1 MVSMIDYSQHK
12 EQAHILRYFR
22 GATGTFLDIGANDGR
37 TFSNT
42 HALALAGWR
51 GVCVEPTP
59 VAFESLST
67 TYADRPD
74 IQRVE
79 AAITAA
85 DGRVKMQVASDTL
98 VSSLDVRA
106 PGSWEGYNFTWTE
119 IEVEGLSFATFL
131 ERSAYKTFDFVN
143 IDAEGHDLTILAQ
156 MDLSALGC
164 RCLCIEHGGKINEI
178 KDLCAG
184 MKELHRNGVNLIM
197 VR

>member
-1 MVSMIDYSQHK
+1 MIDHSQYG
-12 EQAHILRYFR
+12 EQRYIIEYFR
-22 GATGTFLDIGANDGR
+22 GKTGTFLDIGANDGH

-42 HALALAGWR
+42 HALALSGWN

-59 VAFESLST
+59 QAFENLGL
-67 TYADRPD
+67 TYAGRPD
-74 IQRVE
+74 IQLIE
-79 AAITAA
+79 AAITSA

-106 PGSWEGYNFTWTE
+106 PDTWEGYGFTWSE
-119 IEVEGLSFATFL
+119 IEVEAMGFTTLLSKS
-131 ERSAYKTFDFVN
+131 EYKTFDFIN
-143 IDAEGHDLTILAQ
+143 IDVEGHNMSTLRQ

-164 RCLCIEHGGKINEI
+164 QCLCIEHDGKINEV
-178 KDLCAG
+178 KDYCVG